1 MNDYTF
7 TYNTSSDVLN
17 PTKVEFLFRNNDFLN
32 GNISNPKWVLRVN
45 NYSTLWSITQRTDN
59 DNVYY
64 DLELLG
70 EPIKLFEFDERGLSY
85 LPNLFS
91 VYEFIVKKGLN
102 FQDGQ
107 FQ

>member
-1 MNDYTF
+1 MNDLTF
-7 TYNTSSDVLN
+7 TYNTSTDVLN
-17 PTKVEFLFRNNDFLN
+17 PTSVEFLFRDIDFLK

-45 NYSTLWSITQRTDN
+45 NYSTLWSLTQRTDN

-107 FQ
+107 F